1 MSPVDLDFA
10 PAEVD
15 VEYFPDGSMILRS
28 PQSLLPYERQ
38 VGNRLRRAAKEVPA
52 HVFLAERNSNG
63 GWKKV
68 TYAEAE
74 KMVDSISQSLL
85 DRGMS
90 QGQPLMILSQ
100 NSIKHALMTLGAM
113 QVGVPV
119 VPVSVAYS
127 TMSSDYAKLKHIF
140 ALVRPRLVFVEN
152 FEKFGKALAALE
164 AENLEVV
171 STGKSDF
178 FTSFEELISVAVGP
192 QVEAEF
198 NSVGPETVAKYLFTS
213 GSTGM
218 PKGVI
223 NTQKMLCANQQMIAQ
238 THLSLDPHSPVVMD
252 WLPWNHT
259 MGGNGIFNYVLWNQG
274 TFYIDS
280 GRPLSGMF
288 DETLRNLREVSP
300 TRYYN
305 VPAGLNLLVQSLEKD
320 TSLCKRFFQKLSFIG
335 YGGASLPQDLW
346 DRLGELGRKY
356 APGDVVIGSGWG
368 ATETAPSVTAVHWK
382 DPIPGV
388 IGLPLPGA
396 EVKFLPHGDKLE
408 MRVRGPMVTPG
419 YLGRPDLT
427 AEAFDEEGFYK
438 IGDAGRLAD
447 PDDPAKG
454 IVFDGRVSE
463 NFKLSTGTWV
473 TVGPVRIGLL
483 AALSPLLSDALIA
496 GENKDFVSV
505 LGWPNIDACRVL
517 CGEKAET
524 LSIGEALSHTRVRD
538 QLRRCLRDYNAAN
551 PGSSTGVQR
560 ILLLAEPPSFDGNE
574 ITDKGYINQSAGLRR
589 RADFVEVL
597 FTDPVAGDVIVA

>member
-1 MSPVDLDFA
+1 MSLVDLDFA

-15 VEYFPDGSMILRS
+15 VEYFPNGSMILRS
-28 PQSLLPYERQ
+28 PQSLLAYERQ
-38 VGNRLRRAAKEVPA
+38 VGNSLRRAANQVPSQ
-52 HVFLAERNSNG
+52 VFLAERNSKG
-63 GWKKV
+63 AWIKI
-68 TYAEAE
+68 TYAEAQ
-74 KMVDSISQSLL
+74 KMTDSISQSLL
-85 DRGMS
+85 DRGMNQS
-90 QGQPLMILSQ
+90 QPLMILSK

-127 TMSSDYAKLKHIF
+127 MVSSDYAKLKHIF
-140 ALVRPRLVFVEN
+140 ALVRPGLVFVEN

-171 STGKSDF
+171 STGKSDL
-178 FTSFEELISVAVGP
+178 FTSFEELTAAVAGP
-192 QVEAEF
+192 QVEGVF
-198 NSVGPETVAKYLFTS
+198 DSVGPETVAKYLFTS

-238 THLSLDPHSPVVMD
+238 THLSLDPQSPVVID

-259 MGGNGIFNYVLWNQG
+259 MGGNAIFNSVLWNQG
-274 TFYIDS
+274 TFYIDA
-280 GRPLSGMF
+280 GRPLPGMF
-288 DETLRNLREVSP
+288 DETLKNLREVSP

-320 TSLCKRFFQKLSFIG
+320 ASLCKRFFQKLSFIG

-356 APGDVVIGSGWG
+356 APGEVVIGSGWG

-496 GENKDFVSV
+496 GENKDFVGV
-505 LGWPNIDACRVL
+505 LAWPNIDACRVL

-524 LSIGEALSHTRVRD
+524 LGVAEVLSHTRV
-538 QLRRCLRDYNAAN
+538 
-551 PGSSTGVQR
+551 
-560 ILLLAEPPSFDGNE
+560 
-574 ITDKGYINQSAGLRR
+574 
-589 RADFVEVL
+589 
-597 FTDPVAGDVIVA
+597 